1 MNTGMCDFGTLI
13 YFHIDSYWFLKNGA
27 LDGAQWSTDNI
38 TISPDTGRINNG
50 YGNHQS

>member
-38 TISPDTGRINNG
+38 NIIHDTGTINNG
-50 YGNHQS
+50 YGNQKK